1 MREETSNAGDWPTS
15 MSTSNNASAG
25 VVVVIVTYNSADVL
39 GGLLNSLEPGLEG
52 TRHYEIVVVD
62 NASHDQSVALAR
74 QHPIGARVIET
85 GRNGGYSAGINAAA
99 ATVGDDVDILVLN
112 PDIRLHKGS
121 VARMRS
127 RLLDP
132 TIGVVVPQIL
142 NEDGSV
148 ARSIRQE
155 PSLIGAWSEALLGG
169 RLSAGIGLGEIVDD
183 PLLYGNGGTI
193 DWATGAALLIS
204 AEARRQ
210 VGMWDETFFLYS
222 EEVDYME
229 RVRRTGL
236 AVYYEP
242 TSTVLH
248 IGGDYQRNPYL
259 SALLTSNRIRYFG
272 RHHGFVS
279 TFLFR
284 LGVALGEALRSG
296 KRATHRASLRAALSP
311 LGRV

>member
-1 MREETSNAGDWPTS
+1 MREETSIAGAKPAS
-15 MSTSNNASAG
+15 MSTSNSASAG
-25 VVVVIVTYNSADVL
+25 VAVVIVTYNSAEVL
-39 GGLLNSLEPGLEG
+39 GGLLDSLEQGLEG

-62 NASHDQSVALAR
+62 NASQDQSVALAR
-74 QHPIGARVIET
+74 QHPIRARVIET

-99 ATVGDDVDILVLN
+99 ATVCDDVDILVLN
-112 PDIRLHKGS
+112 PDIRLHRGS

-148 ARSIRQE
+148 ALSIRQE
-155 PSLIGAWSEALLGG
+155 PSIVGAWSEALLGG
-169 RLSAGIGLGEIVDD
+169 RLSAGMGLGEVIDD

-242 TSTVLH
+242 MSTVMH

-272 RHHGFVS
+272 RHHGSVS

-284 LGVALGEALRSG
+284 LGVAFGEALRSG
-296 KRATHRASLRAALSP
+296 RRASHRASLRAALSP